1 MEDFLAIPNLES
13 VYDQY
18 PDSIIFAFLA
28 SRYLEEGMP
37 EKALPIAERGV
48 QKHPAYGFGHF
59 VLGLCYYQLA
69 DLENAKKHLEVSV
82 ACDDKN
88 PRAWKLIG
96 EINEKFSQPIKA
108 ADSNLQYYLLD
119 SFNKDAVDKFQ
130 QEEMQQFDEFE
141 SDQALELESE
151 LSEEETFMADEDFDL
166 PSDETAIDDLFENEG
181 PEAEELDISR
191 KVDEVFKETLGD
203 FTFEREESKAAETP
217 LSEDVLKDFDE
228 FEVKE
233 PQPEPPQAPPKG
245 KETPAAE
252 AGGDFDDFYTL
263 PGIEEE
269 FPQPRETSEDE
280 PLDLDKL
287 LSEIIEEPGEEAP
300 QTPDNP
306 EILNYR
312 SIVDQILAEPEPE
325 SSPGEEQGAST
336 SPEKPEPEL
345 PSPEEKMSAAVTL
358 PRPRPVPPAPSRSDG
373 ATRFSRPPILS
384 PTLGEIYISQ
394 GRFEEALDVF
404 RQLLEK
410 DPANQRFQKKIND
423 IRMMMDR
430 QGSQQ

>member
-1 MEDFLAIPNLES
+1 MEDFLAIPNLEA
-13 VYDQY
+13 VYARY

-28 SRYLEEGMP
+28 SRYLEERMP
-37 EKALPIAERGV
+37 EKALPIAEKGV

-69 DLENAKKHLEVSV
+69 DLENAKKHLEISV

-96 EINEKFSQPIKA
+96 EINEKLNQPIKA

-130 QEEMQQFDEFE
+130 QAEMQQFDEFE
-141 SDQALELESE
+141 SDQALELENE
-151 LSEEETFMADEDFDL
+151 LGAEETFIADEDFDL
-166 PSDETAIDDLFENEG
+166 PSEETTIDDLFENES
-181 PEAEELDISR
+181 PEAEELDVSR

-203 FTFEREESKAAETP
+203 FTFEREETKPAETP
-217 LSEDVLKDFDE
+217 LREDALEGFDA
-228 FEVKE
+228 FAVKE
-233 PQPEPPQAPPKG
+233 PQPEPRRVSPKE
-245 KETPAAE
+245 KETPPAD

-269 FPQPRETSEDE
+269 FPQTRETAEDE

-287 LSEIIEEPGEEAP
+287 LSEIIEEPGAEAP
-300 QTPDNP
+300 QTSDNP

-312 SIVDQILAEPEPE
+312 AMVDQILAEPEPE
-325 SSPGEEQGAST
+325 SSPAKKQEVS
-336 SPEKPEPEL
+336 SPIEKPTAEP
-345 PSPEEKMSAAVTL
+345 PSPQEKMRAAATP
-358 PRPRPVPPAPSRSDG
+358 PRPRPVSPAPSRSDG
-373 ATRFSRPPILS
+373 TIRFSRPPILS

-394 GRFEEALDVF
+394 GRFQEALEVF

-410 DPANQRFQKKIND
+410 DPANQRFQKKIRD
-423 IRMMMDR
+423 IQMMLDR
-430 QGSQQ
+430 QGLQQ

>member
-13 VYDQY
+13 VYAQY

-233 PQPEPPQAPPKG
+233 PQPEPPQAPPKE

-287 LSEIIEEPGEEAP
+287 LSEIIEEPGAEAP

-312 SIVDQILAEPEPE
+312 SIVD
-325 SSPGEEQGAST
+325 PG
-336 SPEKPEPEL
+336 
-345 PSPEEKMSAAVTL
+345 
-358 PRPRPVPPAPSRSDG
+358 
-373 ATRFSRPPILS
+373 TR
-384 PTLGEIYISQ
+384 LG
-394 GRFEEALDVF
+394 
-404 RQLLEK
+404 
-410 DPANQRFQKKIND
+410 
-423 IRMMMDR
+423 
-430 QGSQQ
+430 